1 MYPMRKTPDRLLVLS
16 SFLLIIILHCGMMH
30 FSVRGVDAGAWNFYN
45 RQVQIVLLV
54 GISTVFSVLYLFN
67 TYYVS
72 VAAVLVSTAVLAFV
86 SLSVE
91 VDRSVYLLLLLA
103 ICVGS
108 AVFFDPP
115 WGTIYSMVLVAVSMF
130 GFGPLG
136 LDFRSLPES
145 IAVDLYR
152 RFLLEHVCFVL
163 LIAAIA
169 ALRFLLREL
178 DSQKRELVRINTALD
193 KLSDTNLAYQNYTAM
208 LEEKTMESER
218 QRISR
223 EIHDIVGY
231 SLTNVL
237 MMVQAA
243 EQLMDDSPVQA
254 KDILGRAHEHIAQSI
269 QESRMSVRRLRSQD
283 TFQITGA
290 NLFLHLCN
298 TFSEISGIDMHVDFG
313 NLQSS
318 LDKQVEKA
326 IYRLLQE
333 GMTNSFRHGKASR
346 VDITF
351 SCEGGHIIVRMQD
364 NGIAAEGM
372 PIHEGIGI
380 KGMRERIEAIGGTVQ
395 AGPMVG
401 GGFYI
406 LARIPEGGDDE

>member
-1 MYPMRKTPDRLLVLS
+1 MRKSLDRLLHVF
-16 SFLLIIILHCGMMH
+16 SFLLIIFLHCGMIYY
-30 FSVRGVDAGAWNFYN
+30 SVQGVEAGGWDFYN
-45 RQVQIVLLV
+45 RQVQILLLIGV
-54 GISTVFSVLYLFN
+54 SAAFSFLYLFN
-67 TYYVS
+67 NHYVS
-72 VAAVLVSTAVLAFV
+72 VVIALVSTTVLAFV

-103 ICVGS
+103 ICTGS
-108 AVFFDPP
+108 SVFFEPP
-115 WGTIYSMVLVAVSMF
+115 WGTIYSIVLVVVSMF

-136 LDFRSLPES
+136 LDFISLPETV
-145 IAVDLYR
+145 AVDLYR

-163 LIAAIA
+163 LILFVAAI
-169 ALRFLLREL
+169 RYLLQEL
-178 DSQKRELVRINTALD
+178 DSQKRELARINTALD
-193 KLSDTNLAYQNYTAM
+193 KLSDTNLAYQTYTAM

-243 EQLMDDSPVQA
+243 EQLMDDSPDQA
-254 KDILGRAHEHIAQSI
+254 KDILGRAHEHISQSI
-269 QESRMSVRRLRSQD
+269 QESRMSVRRLRSKD

-298 TFSEISGIDMHVDFG
+298 TFSEISGIDIHVDFG
-313 NLQSS
+313 NLRSS